1 MLTSSCIYLWVK
13 LEYVKT
19 TGTLEGGKL
28 EYVKTTGTLERVGE
42 LECVK
47 TTGNV
52 GREEMQD
59 ETRGDHSK

>member
-1 MLTSSCIYLWVK
+1 MLTSSCIYLWV
-13 LEYVKT
+13 
-19 TGTLEGGKL
+19 KL